1 MGAAPLEGVLNV
13 NFAQIFCCCPYH
25 DITTT
30 RPRHITMCFALSHI
44 RIRRHTHSRFVEST
58 VCPYSSISDIS
69 YVHVQYSAVVKRNKI
84 SKHNWIVT
92 SNLSKTLKHWMDF
105 VSYFLWCIFSLSTK
119 QNWYMSSLKET
130 KIQTLNHTVLYRR
143 KNSAKKNVGTQLNT
157 SKAKIYASDLDICS
171 SSE

>member
-1 MGAAPLEGVLNV
+1 MRLWIKRNRARADENPSIFIIIVIFIQKVYILMYKRSWSWWDFLVSTTIIVWFWLEFPHKKWGAAPLEGVLNV

-92 SNLSKTLKHWMDF
+92 SNLS
-105 VSYFLWCIFSLSTK
+105 
-119 QNWYMSSLKET
+119 
-130 KIQTLNHTVLYRR
+130 
-143 KNSAKKNVGTQLNT
+143 
-157 SKAKIYASDLDICS
+157 
-171 SSE
+171 